1 MSLAEHPRILQLV
14 ARYNGLPPRD
24 RGALQLLVVFVVGL
38 LFYLL
43 VWAPVNNFYA
53 SSMAQRERQL
63 SLIQYLHATE
73 AQARALGSGKAS
85 ALAGQS
91 LLSQISSSTQGFQIK
106 PNRLQPEGSDGVSVW
121 FDDVNFNNLVR
132 WLEAQAQQG
141 ITVRQI
147 SIDRDDLPGTVSA
160 RVILQN

>member
-1 MSLAEHPRILQLV
+1 MTLAKHPQVLLLIE
-14 ARYNGLPPRD
+14 RYHGLPPRD
-24 RGALQLLVVFVVGL
+24 RSALQLLAVVVVGL

-43 VWAPVNNFYA
+43 VWSPVNSFYA
-53 SSMAQRERQL
+53 SSVVQRERQL

-73 AQARALGSGKAS
+73 AQARAVGTGKPG

-91 LLSQISSSTQGFQIK
+91 LLSQISSSTQRFQIK
-106 PNRLQPEGSDGVSVW
+106 PNRLQPEGSDAVSVW
-121 FDDVNFNNLVR
+121 FDGVNFNNLVR

-147 SIDRDDLPGTVSA
+147 SIDRDELPGTVSA
-160 RVILQN
+160 RVILHN

>member
-1 MSLAEHPRILQLV
+1 MTSQTI
-14 ARYNGLPPRD
+14 
-24 RGALQLLVVFVVGL
+24 
-38 LFYLL
+38 
-43 VWAPVNNFYA
+43 APVVAVNDIGDADAFLA
-53 SSMAQRERQL
+53 AIDL
-63 SLIQYLHATE
+63 T
-73 AQARALGSGKAS
+73 GKAG